1 MPDGPQ
7 TDALKRAVDFDAA
20 FLDWQKKGHSLE
32 YKER

>member
-1 MPDGPQ
+1 MVRRP
-7 TDALKRAVDFDAA
+7 TLKRAVDFDAA